1 MRAEPVS
8 GPGVRPLAR
17 PLEIFREWL
26 KERGFKTTSQRD
38 DIARVFLSAD
48 RHISVEQLYA
58 EVRKVNPRVGYAT
71 VYRTLRLLKECGLAV
86 ERHFND
92 GEARYET
99 TEGEKR
105 GHDHFICE
113 RCSRIV
119 EFSSAEADTLDD
131 RIAKKLGAVIN
142 RRRLE
147 FYGICR
153 ECREG
158 YQGRTYV
165 GNRVPR
171 PSGAQ

>member
-1 MRAEPVS
+1 MT
-8 GPGVRPLAR
+8 R
-17 PLEIFREWL
+17 PLETFREWL
-26 KERGFKTTSQRD
+26 KERGLKATSQRD

-48 RHISVEQLYA
+48 RHISVEELYA

-99 TEGEKR
+99 AEGEKH

-113 RCSRIV
+113 RCARIV
-119 EFSSAEADTLDD
+119 EFSIAEANLLDE

-147 FYGICR
+147 LYGICR

-158 YQGRTYV
+158 DGSRRALAEKPL
-165 GNRVPR
+165 RVPAR
-171 PSGAQ
+171 LGG